1 MMSIVAPVLSYP
13 RQCPVTAHRR
23 TWHRPEHGGHTGLS
37 YTAATKPPTP
47 PPASHHR
54 SVRTCRTC
62 TIFYCHCQRLNTK
75 SDHCSEK
82 RALLF
87 SNGWHKGFQF
97 TCKEHTHESCKLTI
111 IHFNLCSSWVFLLL
125 LYVYIVYRKSSFY
138 PKVETLTLASMQT
151 LFIIFWSSLSSQQHF
166 E

>member
-54 SVRTCRTC
+54 SVRTST
-62 TIFYCHCQRLNTK
+62 TFYCHCQRLNTK

-82 RALLF
+82 SALLF
-87 SNGWHKGFQF
+87 SNGLHKGFQF
-97 TCKEHTHESCKLTI
+97 TCKEHTYESCKLTI
-111 IHFNLCSSWVFLLL
+111 IHYTFQSVFIMSFSFTFVC
-125 LYVYIVYRKSSFY
+125 LYC
-138 PKVETLTLASMQT
+138 L
-151 LFIIFWSSLSSQQHF
+151 
-166 E
+166 